1 MSKKQL
7 KKQAKIAK
15 QKQSAA
21 GNTKSGGPEGAS
33 DDEDEEE
40 MDDEE
45 PVDEGA
51 DPMTSRAAFKKLV
64 IATLESEELLTK
76 RAAKMEILDFLTLL
90 NAMNN
95 AGIHFK

>member
-21 GNTKSGGPEGAS
+21 GTKSGPEGAS